1 MKPCAVCKGETV
13 VISIPMQLKRRGGRK
28 EVLVPEGLEGARPT
42 KSPTQQ
48 PLLTA
53 LARAFHWQELL
64 DSGRH
69 ASITELAEALRLDR
83 SYVGRILRL
92 TLLAPDIVDAVVEG
106 REPSGMSLERL
117 TKGMPVEWTEQRAHR
132 AEQIVKGKGRKLRD
146 EALTKKRK

>member
-1 MKPCAVCKGETV
+1 MKAQVVCNGETV
-13 VISIPMQLKRRGGRK
+13 VISIPMQFKRRSGRK

-42 KSPTQQ
+42 KSPGQQ

-64 DSGRH
+64 DEGRYV
-69 ASITELAEALRLDR
+69 SVTELAEALGLDR

-92 TLLAPDIVDAVVEG
+92 VLLAPDIVDAIVAG

-117 TKGMPVEWTEQRAHR
+117 TKGLPVVWDEQRQMTFR
-132 AEQIVKGKGRKLRD
+132 NLE
-146 EALTKKRK
+146 ETP